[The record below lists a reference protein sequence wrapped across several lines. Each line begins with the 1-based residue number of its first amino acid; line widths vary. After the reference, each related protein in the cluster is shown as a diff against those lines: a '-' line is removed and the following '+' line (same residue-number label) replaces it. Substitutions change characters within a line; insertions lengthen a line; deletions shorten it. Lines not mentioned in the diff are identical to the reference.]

1 MRKRIIEA
9 EEHKT
14 IVAIL
19 RDRICPD
26 WRKFTIVVD
35 GIAGV
40 GKSGLGRYLA
50 WKLDMPC
57 IETDMY
63 RIEQGVTH
71 PRYRISELKTVIKS
85 RHDLNLPVILEG
97 DFILRTMEQIGIEPD
112 FLIYV
117 KNKWADCG
125 DTLRESLP
133 GYLEDYKPEK
143 RAHFIFFTDN
153 FINVK
158 RNGK

>member
-1 MRKRIIEA
+1 MRNRIIEA

-26 WRKFTIVVD
+26 LRKFSIAVD

-40 GKSGLGRYLA
+40 GKSGIGRYLA

-63 RIEQGVTH
+63 RIEPGVTP

-85 RHDLNLPVILEG
+85 QHDLNLPVILEG

-112 FLIYV
+112 FLVYV
-117 KNKWADCG
+117 KNKRADCG
-125 DTLRESLP
+125 DTLRESLS
-133 GYLEDYKPEK
+133 GYLADYKPEK
-143 RAHFIFFTDN
+143 RAHFIFYTDN
-153 FINVK
+153 FVNVNK
-158 RNGK
+158 DRI